1 MDSEIFDVLE
11 NRVEVLLGD
20 YASLKRENVSL
31 REEVRKLQ
39 QEREDFKARID
50 VILAKLEGIENL

>member
-20 YASLKRENVSL
+20 YTSLKRDNVSL